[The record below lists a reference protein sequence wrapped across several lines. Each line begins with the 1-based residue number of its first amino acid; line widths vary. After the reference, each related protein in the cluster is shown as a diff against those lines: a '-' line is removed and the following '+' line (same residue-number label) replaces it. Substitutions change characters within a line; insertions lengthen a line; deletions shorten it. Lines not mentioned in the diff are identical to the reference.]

1 MTGET
6 ASRQEIGE
14 SQSRREVLQKLGVTA
29 VSAGAVT
36 VAGAGTARAQ
46 SNFEVTITEFPE
58 EMVAGESEQ
67 IRVRVENTG
76 DSDGS
81 QFVRANFGAD
91 RKRVELGAGEST
103 TIELTIDTSTRDA
116 GNNLVE
122 VTSRDDDDGVRV
134 EMLTPPYLV
143 VTVVETNGPVVEGR
157 DIEVTYEVENT
168 GEADGS
174 TTLVRTAEE
183 KGTFGRTIEED
194 ETGVSVSGESTSTQ
208 TFTVESEAR
217 GRRIVSVTIAGA
229 NEQDSVEV
237 EVIEERPPTYEVDIV
252 EIGEAREGEELD
264 VTIDVTNVGHSEGTK
279 EVTLDLGSA
288 GSTSTEVTAG
298 EAQTVTETVSIPTE
312 HGSAGENTL
321 TVRTEND
328 EVTETVEL
336 AENAF
341 FEVDLLE
348 HNSPIPQEFDFA
360 FQVEVT
366 NNGGVA
372 GERTVSVDVTETAS
386 GEDDEQ
392 IQSIGSD
399 STSVELESGESTT
412 VTLTVGVGSAEF
424 DTYQATIDS
433 GDERVTQEVEVAETG
448 FVEITDVTDN
458 APVEAGQEIEVTTT
472 LTNVGSASAT
482 ESFSLTLGEVAE
494 EESTVVL
501 GVEESAEESFSFAT
515 GEDDVGTHTLQLAT
529 DSASTTQ
536 EITIEQAQSE
546 DGSDDNGDG
555 DGGGNNDN
563 SAVEESDDS
572 APGFGVG
579 TALASLGGAGY
590 LLKRRL
596 IDDDE

>member
-6 ASRQEIGE
+6 ASRQVIGE
-14 SQSRREVLQKLGVTA
+14 TQSRRELLQQLGVTA

-46 SNFEVTITEFPE
+46 SNFEVEITDHPE

-76 DSDGS
+76 DSEGS

-91 RKRVELGAGEST
+91 RERVELGSGDST
-103 TIELTIDTSTRDA
+103 TITLTIDTSTRDA

-134 EMLTPPYLV
+134 DMLTPPYFV

-157 DIEVTYEVENT
+157 DIQVTYEVENT

-174 TTLVRTAEE
+174 TTLVRRAEE
-183 KGTFGRTIEED
+183 KGTFGQPLKED
-194 ETGVSVSGESTSTQ
+194 ETGVNVSGESTSTQ
-208 TFTVESEAR
+208 TFTVETEPS
-217 GRRIVSVTIAGA
+217 GRRIVAVTIAGA
-229 NEQDSVEV
+229 DAQDSVEV
-237 EVIEERPPTYEVDIV
+237 EVIGELPPTFEVDIV
-252 EIGEAREGEELD
+252 EVGETREGEALD
-264 VTIDVTNVGHSEGTK
+264 VTIEVTNVGHSEGTK

-288 GSTSTEVTAG
+288 GATSTEVTAD
-298 EAQTVTETVSIPTE
+298 EAQTVTETVSIPTA

-321 TVRTEND
+321 TVRTEDD
-328 EVTETVEL
+328 EVTGTVEL
-336 AENAF
+336 GENAF

-348 HNSPIPQEFDFA
+348 HNSPIPQEFDFE

-366 NNGGVA
+366 NSGGVA
-372 GERTVSVDVTETAS
+372 GEGTVSVDVTETGS
-386 GEDDEQ
+386 SEDDEELQ
-392 IQSIGSD
+392 TIGSD
-399 STSVELESGESTT
+399 SASVELESGESTT
-412 VTLTVGVGSAEF
+412 VDLAVGVGSAEF

-433 GDERVTQEVEVAETG
+433 GDERVTQEIEVTETG
-448 FVEITDVTDN
+448 FVEITDVTLN
-458 APVEAGQEIEVTTT
+458 TPVEAGEEIEVTTT

-482 ESFSLTLGEVAE
+482 ESFSLTLDEIAE
-494 EESTVVL
+494 KESTVVL
-501 GVEESAEESFSFAT
+501 DVDESAEESFAFTTSGGDA
-515 GEDDVGTHTLQLAT
+515 GDHTLRLAT

-536 EITIEQAQSE
+536 EITINEAQSE
-546 DGSDDNGDG
+546 DS
-555 DGGGNNDN
+555 DGGDESDN

-596 IDDDE
+596 VDDEPIDDEE

>member
-6 ASRQEIGE
+6 ASRQVIGE
-14 SQSRREVLQKLGVTA
+14 TQSRRELLQQLGVTA

-46 SNFEVTITEFPE
+46 SNFEVEITDHPE

-67 IRVRVENTG
+67 ITVRVENTG
-76 DSDGS
+76 DSEGS

-91 RKRVELGAGEST
+91 RERVELGPGEST
-103 TIELTIDTSTRDA
+103 TITLGIDTSTRDA

-122 VTSRDDDDGVRV
+122 VSSRDDDDGVRV
-134 EMLTPPYLV
+134 DMLTPPYFV

-157 DIEVTYEVENT
+157 DIQVTYEVENT
-168 GEADGS
+168 GEANGS
-174 TTLVRTAEE
+174 TTLVRRAEE
-183 KGTFGRTIEED
+183 KGTFGQTLKED
-194 ETGVSVSGESTSTQ
+194 ETGVNVSGESTSTQ
-208 TFTVESEAR
+208 TFTVETEPS
-217 GRRIVSVTIAGA
+217 GRRIVAVTIAGA
-229 NEQDSVEV
+229 DAQDSVEV
-237 EVIEERPPTYEVDIV
+237 EVIGELPPTFEVDIV
-252 EIGEAREGEELD
+252 EVGETREGEALD
-264 VTIDVTNVGHSEGTK
+264 VTIEVTNVGHSEGTK

-288 GSTSTEVTAG
+288 GATSTEVTAD
-298 EAQTVTETVSIPTE
+298 EAQTVTETVSIPTA

-321 TVRTEND
+321 TVRTEDD
-328 EVTETVEL
+328 EVTGTVEL
-336 AENAF
+336 GENAF

-348 HNSPIPQEFDFA
+348 HNSPIPQEFDFE

-366 NNGGVA
+366 NSGGVA
-372 GERTVSVDVTETAS
+372 GEGTVSVDVTETGS
-386 GEDDEQ
+386 SEDDEELQ
-392 IQSIGSD
+392 TIGSD
-399 STSVELESGESTT
+399 SASVELESGESTT
-412 VTLTVGVGSAEF
+412 VDLAVGVGSAEF

-433 GDERVTQEVEVAETG
+433 GDERVTQEIEVTETG
-448 FVEITDVTDN
+448 FVEITDVTLN
-458 APVEAGQEIEVTTT
+458 TPVEAGEEIEVTTT

-482 ESFSLTLGEVAE
+482 ESFSLTLGEIAE

-501 GVEESAEESFSFAT
+501 DVDESAEESFAFTTSGGDA
-515 GEDDVGTHTLQLAT
+515 GDHTLRLAT

-536 EITIEQAQSE
+536 EITINEAQSE
-546 DGSDDNGDG
+546 DG
-555 DGGGNNDN
+555 DGGDESDN

-596 IDDDE
+596 VDDEPIDDEE